1 MGFYMLITK
10 EEILKDTKANRQ
22 VVIYSIYT
30 AVGVLITFFSLILS
44 RNFDLDTLI
53 WSIIFFVSFGIPF
66 GYVIGLR
73 HLLKAI
79 NEYKSVKAND
89 FKIIIDKIIDMR
101 TIAGSSKRLDDN
113 YCQFV
118 LEYYTN
124 RTNRNVSVSFG
135 TFKNMRLGDKCILAF
150 LNNSEKPAIIY
161 PGNDYFVDQSLAG
174 NIIN

>member
-1 MGFYMLITK
+1 M
-10 EEILKDTKANRQ
+10 A
-22 VVIYSIYT
+22 
-30 AVGVLITFFSLILS
+30 
-44 RNFDLDTLI
+44 
-53 WSIIFFVSFGIPF
+53 FGIPF

-89 FKIIIDKIIDMR
+89 FKIIIDMR

-135 TFKNMRLGDKCILAF
+135 TFKNMRLGDKCILVF

>member
-1 MGFYMLITK
+1 M
-10 EEILKDTKANRQ
+10 A
-22 VVIYSIYT
+22 
-30 AVGVLITFFSLILS
+30 
-44 RNFDLDTLI
+44 
-53 WSIIFFVSFGIPF
+53 FGIPF

-101 TIAGSSKRLDDN
+101 TIAGSSKRLDDK

>member
-101 TIAGSSKRLDDN
+101 TIAGS
-113 YCQFV
+113 
-118 LEYYTN
+118 
-124 RTNRNVSVSFG
+124 
-135 TFKNMRLGDKCILAF
+135 
-150 LNNSEKPAIIY
+150 
-161 PGNDYFVDQSLAG
+161 
-174 NIIN
+174 